1 MRPVVVLAALVA
13 SATAFPFRLLS
24 FTAASTKTSA
34 KDKTAVVYNF
44 EQNKQYHNHHV
55 HSEEKENTHQTHP
68 TAKLTHH
75 RLPLHGNDY
84 SYSYRFQRSNTN
96 PGKAVVYAPDRTHSQ
111 KKDDKKKASHAT
123 PVDKLTY
130 KHHSRGLDNIDA
142 AALTAPPPCQPMSPP
157 PDEAATK
164 ARFDQFA
171 HAFLVTKNITEAFT
185 YISEGYINHNPA
197 AKNGAASAWGILS
210 PIWAS
215 QSITVL
221 RTTFKGNFGWLNYRA
236 GGLGEVVDRYRW
248 DAGCI
253 VEHWDQGEKYPSS

>member
-13 SATAFPFRLLS
+13 TATASPFRLLS
-24 FTAASTKTSA
+24 LTSAASAKTSSSA
-34 KDKTAVVYNF
+34 KGKAFVGHDF
-44 EQNKQYHNHHV
+44 DQNSQQHHDHHV
-55 HSEEKENTHQTHP
+55 HNVKEKENTHQTHP

-84 SYSYRFQRSNTN
+84 GYSYRFQRSNTN

-111 KKDDKKKASHAT
+111 NKDDKKKASSHTT
-123 PVDKLTY
+123 PIEKLTH
-130 KHHSRGLDNIDA
+130 KHHFRGLNNIDA

-185 YISEGYINHNPA
+185 YISEGYIVSWQP
-197 AKNGAASAWGILS
+197 W
-210 PIWAS
+210 
-215 QSITVL
+215 
-221 RTTFKGNFGWLNYRA
+221 
-236 GGLGEVVDRYRW
+236 
-248 DAGCI
+248 
-253 VEHWDQGEKYPSS
+253 SSDCKS